1 MKLGVTL
8 DILNQKAT
16 PAFFADTLANRPAFG
31 FEGRIF
37 VDTNVPSTGLYRDTG
52 SSWIQIADQ
61 GAGTTGTL
69 QQVTTNG
76 NTTSQG
82 ISITAGGLSSNIVTI
97 AENGLSSSANYI
109 TGRMAGNDNWKIYG
123 TGTTTDLGEMVF
135 QVGDNGSSYASGN
148 GERFRF
154 SYDVTGGTGTAKD
167 VFIVD
172 YDLSYFNTSLGVNTD
187 TPTAAFDVH
196 SGVSVIAQLNQ
207 TTATNNSLLAFQN
220 AGAGLWRI
228 GSFYNAG
235 ANNFGVFD
243 VIGNIQPITI
253 KKTTG
258 QTFIGTETTSSGLLV
273 VNSSTGDNQIV
284 AIGATAPSI
293 RVRNAGTSPSRQFGL
308 GLATASN
315 NFIQGTTGGEFCI
328 FNGSTTASPILFGI
342 YNSVSGFVEED
353 ARISAAGNLLI
364 NTTTDAG
371 QRLQVNGT
379 TYLNGNVGIGTS
391 TTTNPLTLQG
401 NGVSPLV
408 MSINSANPNCDIFM
422 LSSASTNA
430 VRLRNG
436 ADDFSVFT
444 NGVQRTTVTSSG
456 NLLIATTTDAGQ
468 KLQVNGNS
476 YLNGYLLVGTSSS
489 GGYKSEFYGGDNYTM
504 LINQN
509 SGVTSSI
516 PLSINHF
523 ASSGAIRL
531 IVFSSAGTEVGS
543 ITTNGTTTSYNIMS
557 DYRLKEDL
565 KDFNGLSLINSIK
578 TYDYKLKSN
587 NERMFGVLAHEL
599 QTVLPYSVNGDKD
612 GENFQGVDYS
622 KIVPLLV
629 KAIQELNIKIE
640 NLK

>member
-8 DILNQKAT
+8 DILNQKDT
-16 PAFFADTLANRPAFG
+16 PAFFADTLANRPAAG
-31 FEGRIF
+31 FTGRIF

-82 ISITAGGLSSNIVTI
+82 ISITAGGLNANNITLVQ
-97 AENGLSSSANYI
+97 N
-109 TGRMAGNDNWKIYG
+109 TGIVKTSTFSQTMAATDSWEIYG
-123 TGTTTDLGEMVF
+123 IGDSAGGGAGEMIF
-135 QVGDNGSSYASGN
+135 SLGDDGSPFAAG

-154 SYDVTGGTGTAKD
+154 TYDSNIVTGSVKD

-228 GSFYNAG
+228 GNYYNAG
-235 ANNFGVFD
+235 ANDFGVFD
-243 VIGNIQPITI
+243 VIGNIQPVTI

-258 QTFIGTETTSSGLLV
+258 QTFIGTQTTSSGLLV

-371 QRLQVNGT
+371 Q
-379 TYLNGNVGIGTS
+379 
-391 TTTNPLTLQG
+391 
-401 NGVSPLV
+401 
-408 MSINSANPNCDIFM
+408 
-422 LSSASTNA
+422 
-430 VRLRNG
+430 
-436 ADDFSVFT
+436 
-444 NGVQRTTVTSSG
+444 
-456 NLLIATTTDAGQ
+456 
-468 KLQVNGNS
+468 KLQVNGNAYIS
-476 YLNGYLLVGTSSS
+476 GNVGINETNPNVPLVVTGTTIVNSIMTNQIANFFKTNGIAIGDDGTDALIGAANSGTNLSLLSRSAGVYTKALNVAPTSNILIGTTTDNGNKLQVNGNISISALSTIHTESDNVTTSSTQVSEGGIGVGAFYFAAWFNNVGGAQGVATLMARGSVVVIVSISDGS
-489 GGYKSEFYGGDNYTM
+489 GAAVVFT
-504 LINQN
+504 
-509 SGVTSSI
+509 
-516 PLSINHF
+516 
-523 ASSGAIRL
+523 ASSGTLFAQ
-531 IVFSSAGTEVGS
+531 
-543 ITTNGTTTSYNIMS
+543 TTTGSVTMAVTQ
-557 DYRLKEDL
+557 
-565 KDFNGLSLINSIK
+565 IK
-578 TYDYKLKSN
+578 L
-587 NERMFGVLAHEL
+587 
-599 QTVLPYSVNGDKD
+599 
-612 GENFQGVDYS
+612 
-622 KIVPLLV
+622 
-629 KAIQELNIKIE
+629 
-640 NLK
+640 